1 MKINNFLKFL
11 AGSAIA
17 LALSPNISVEAA
29 TTQYDSLF
37 VFGDSLSDT
46 GNNFALSQSLIPPEP
61 FYSQG
66 RLTNGLNWVD
76 YLSQDLGLNLTNYAK
91 LNPNSSIPSDGINF
105 AFGGAKTGAGN
116 LGSPPFPFL
125 GVEQQIDAYQN
136 LLGDKTAKSDSLH
149 LIMAG
154 GNDYIGGM
162 TNPQEPV
169 SNLVNAVTELA
180 SVGARDIV
188 VFNMPDLGKTPL
200 GISQGPLVSS
210 QLSTLSQ
217 VHNALL
223 AKSLAGLSEQL
234 PQSNIISFDLYGLF
248 KNIQSNPAAF
258 GYKNVTDNCTGIS
271 FPNVSQANIPD
282 WQACSAALA
291 QDPKA
296 FLFYDDQ
303 HPTTTTNALL
313 ADSVRQKVSG
323 SVEGGGGVAVP
334 EPKTATALIV
344 LGLGWFK
351 KLIRD
356 RALSQKS

>member
-1 MKINNFLKFL
+1 MKINNFFSLL

-17 LALSPNISVEAA
+17 LALAPSFSAEAA
-29 TTQYDSLF
+29 KTRYNSVF

-46 GNNFALSQSLIPPEP
+46 GNNYALSQSLIPPEP
-61 FYSQG
+61 FYYQG

-76 YLSQDLGLNLTNYAK
+76 YLSQDLGLNLTNYAE
-91 LNPNSSIPSDGINF
+91 LNPNISIPKDGINF
-105 AFGGAKTGAGN
+105 AFGGAKTGTEN
-116 LGSPPFPFL
+116 LGNPPFPFL

-136 LLGDKTAKSDSLH
+136 LLAGKKAKSNSLH

-162 TNPQEPV
+162 TNPQESV

-180 SVGARDIV
+180 SVGARDVV

-200 GISQGPLVSS
+200 GLSQGSLVSS
-210 QLSTLSQ
+210 QLSALSQ

-234 PQSNIISFDLYGLF
+234 PQTKITSFDLYGLF
-248 KNIQSNPAAF
+248 NSIQLNPAAF

-271 FPNVSQANIPD
+271 FPNVSQANVSG
-282 WQACSAALA
+282 WQACSSAIA

-313 ADSVRQKVSG
+313 ADRVSREISG
-323 SVEGGGGVAVP
+323 SLEGGVAVP
-334 EPKTATALIV
+334 EPKTSLWLI
-344 LGLGWFK
+344 LFGLGWFR

-356 RALSQKS
+356 RSPGTRR